1 MSVYVGRRVC
11 CAEYEHLSSF
21 GHFLSVEKSKK
32 INKIRNFLSF
42 FSVLLMQDDAG
53 SAVLYGTPS
62 GYYELIGVLSDQ
74 QSCHQASLPNE
85 PPDTYDYY
93 LPMFTKIQSHI
104 DWILYQTKDACYCNK
119 I

>member
-1 MSVYVGRRVC
+1 MNTMQRIQPTLNV
-11 CAEYEHLSSF
+11 F
-21 GHFLSVEKSKK
+21 P
-32 INKIRNFLSF
+32 N
-42 FSVLLMQDDAG
+42 QDDAG

-74 QSCHQASLPNE
+74 QSCHLASLPNE